1 MPRATRR
8 LGVLDPLRLRGV
20 RAWLTASRPLC
31 EAVAAITDA
40 LPLPDD
46 HDAGADGHQGARVSG
61 HADLST
67 RPDFE
72 QLLLVLCRQA
82 EGDVHLDF
90 AELDFIDISGVITV
104 VRAASSLGDGR
115 HLVLHNPPPSMRRIL
130 ELLGPAAGLPGV
142 RIA

>member
-1 MPRATRR
+1 M
-8 LGVLDPLRLRGV
+8 
-20 RAWLTASRPLC
+20 
-31 EAVAAITDA
+31 AAITDVSP
-40 LPLPDD
+40 LPQSPPDD
-46 HDAGADGHQGARVSG
+46 HGDDADRPQGARVSG

-72 QLLLVLCRQA
+72 EFLRVLCRQA

-104 VRAASSLGDGR
+104 VRAAASLGDGR

-130 ELLGPAAGLPGV
+130 ELLGPAASLPGV